1 LIEEF
6 YNDNSSMKKLNYA
19 LWSKP
24 DQIINAYIYFNN
36 KKKDIFKESLIPRIQ
51 LEKDEK
57 DEKSWII

>member
-1 LIEEF
+1 
-6 YNDNSSMKKLNYA
+6 MKKLNYA